1 MNEGKNN
8 TVMLTVIGIAT
19 LLIAVV
25 GATFAFFSAQLS
37 GTETEQ
43 EYKVVS
49 ATIGTEFTSGDQVVA
64 NGIFPQDAAW
74 GTKVFSITSKSSVG
88 VETKYNIS
96 LVVDPND
103 VTQDATIS
111 STGVAGGTIKAFSAN
126 ALSYTLTAT
135 ESHANDAHPG
145 TMPTTTG
152 QVKIADPTQTIN
164 LGQAKVYGNGDT
176 TVKQEYRLSM
186 FFPRTA
192 EDQNA
197 DQGAQFKAH
206 IEISEVR

>member
-74 GTKVFSITSKSSVG
+74 GTKVFSIKSTSSVG

-96 LVVDPND
+96 LVVDAND
-103 VTQDATIS
+103 VTEDATIS

-135 ESHANDAHPG
+135 EKNANDAHPG

-164 LGQAKVYGNGDT
+164 LGQAKVYGNGDKKVIQQYT
-176 TVKQEYRLSM
+176 LSM
-186 FFPRTA
+186 FFPRTN

-206 IEISEVR
+206 IAISEER

>member
-37 GTETEQ
+37 GTDT

-49 ATIGTEFTSGDQVVA
+49 ATIGTEFTGGDEVVA
-64 NGIFPQDAAW
+64 KGIFPQDAAW
-74 GTKVFSITSKSSVG
+74 ATKVFSIKSTSSVG

-103 VTQDATIS
+103 VTEDATIS

-135 ESHANDAHPG
+135 ETNANAEHPG

-176 TVKQEYRLSM
+176 TVKQEYTLSM

-206 IEISEVR
+206 IAISEVK

>member
-37 GTETEQ
+37 GTDT

-74 GTKVFSITSKSSVG
+74 VTKVFSIKSTSSVG

-135 ESHANDAHPG
+135 ESNANAEHPG

-164 LGQAKVYGNGDT
+164 LGQAKVYGNGDN
-176 TVKQEYRLSM
+176 TVIQQYTLSM

>member
-37 GTETEQ
+37 GSDT

-49 ATIGTEFTSGDQVVA
+49 ATIGTEFTGNDEVVA
-64 NGIFPQDAAW
+64 NGIFPQEAAW
-74 GTKVFSITSKSSVG
+74 ATKVFSIKSTSSLG
-88 VETKYNIS
+88 VETKYNIA
-96 LVVDPND
+96 LTVDAND
-103 VTQDATIS
+103 VTEDATIS
-111 STGVAGGTIKAFSAN
+111 STGAAGGTIKAFSAN

-135 ESHANDAHPG
+135 ETGANTAHPG
-145 TMPTTTG
+145 TMPKTEG
-152 QVKIADPTQTIN
+152 QVKIADPTKTIN
-164 LGQAKVYGNGDT
+164 LGQATVYGNGDT
-176 TVKQEYRLSM
+176 TVIQTYTLSM
-186 FFPRTA
+186 FFPRTDA
-192 EDQNA
+192 DQNA

-206 IEISEVR
+206 IAISEV

>member
-37 GTETEQ
+37 GTETEK

-49 ATIGTEFTSGDQVVA
+49 ATIGTEFTGGDEVVA
-64 NGIFPQDAAW
+64 KGIFPQEAAW
-74 GTKVFSITSKSSVG
+74 ATKVFSIKSTSSVG

-96 LVVDPND
+96 LVVDAND
-103 VTQDATIS
+103 VTEDATIS
-111 STGVAGGTIKAFSAN
+111 STGAAGGTIKAFSAN

-135 ESHANDAHPG
+135 ESNANTAHKG
-145 TMPTTTG
+145 TMPTTDG
-152 QVKIADPTQTIN
+152 QVKIADATKTIN
-164 LGQAKVYGNGDT
+164 LGQATVYGNGDT
-176 TVKQEYRLSM
+176 TVIQKYTLSM
-186 FFPRTA
+186 FFPRTD

-206 IEISEVR
+206 IAISEVK

>member
-37 GTETEQ
+37 GTDT

-49 ATIGTEFTSGDQVVA
+49 ATIGTKFTSGSEIVA
-64 NGIFPQDAAW
+64 EGIFPQDAAW
-74 GTKVFSITSKSSVG
+74 ATKVFSIESKSSVG

-135 ESHANDAHPG
+135 ETNANDAHPG
-145 TMPTTTG
+145 TMPTATE
-152 QVKIADPTQTIN
+152 QVKISDPTQTIN

-176 TVKQEYRLSM
+176 TVKQEYTLSM
-186 FFPRTA
+186 FFPRTN

>member
-37 GTETEQ
+37 GKDT

-49 ATIGTEFTSGDQVVA
+49 ATIGTKFTSGAEIVA
-64 NGIFPQDAAW
+64 RGIFPQEAAW
-74 GTKVFSITSKSSVG
+74 ATKVFSIESTSSVG

-96 LVVDPND
+96 LVVDAND
-103 VTQDATIS
+103 VTEDATIS

-135 ESHANDAHPG
+135 ESNANAEHPG

-176 TVKQEYRLSM
+176 TVKQEYTLSM
-186 FFPRTA
+186 FFPRTN

-206 IEISEVR
+206 IAISEVK